1 MILFK
6 SPGLREQGS
15 SPEQMDSGFANSR
28 FCNSIFVILIRALT
42 FLFGHQFSYYGST
55 FTSKHRNSLFDNAQ
69 ACFLKFAFFRRSS
82 FASRESTSGSGS
94 DRRSASVSSDEMP
107 EEVKEEVDQVKV
119 VNDDHDVDDHDDIYS
134 DDDDSDEEVNQVQG
148 GQSQLRMS
156 L

>member
-1 MILFK
+1 M
-6 SPGLREQGS
+6 
-15 SPEQMDSGFANSR
+15 
-28 FCNSIFVILIRALT
+28 
-42 FLFGHQFSYYGST
+42 FS
-55 FTSKHRNSLFDNAQ
+55 KVCL
-69 ACFLKFAFFRRSS
+69 FRRSS

-119 VNDDHDVDDHDDIYS
+119 VNDDHDSDHGDVYC
-134 DDDDSDEEVNQVQG
+134 DDDDGDEEIDQVQG